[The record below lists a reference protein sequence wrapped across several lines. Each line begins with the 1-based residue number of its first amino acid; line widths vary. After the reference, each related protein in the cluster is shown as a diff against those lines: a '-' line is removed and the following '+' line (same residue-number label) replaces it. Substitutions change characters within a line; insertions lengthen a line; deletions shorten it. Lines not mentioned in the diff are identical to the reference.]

1 MQRQSGQG
9 TAFLPLQWC
18 GREGFAFKWKM
29 FDYRTDTVLSMKW
42 SKAGSTALVSVLA
55 AEIGLLYW

>member
-1 MQRQSGQG
+1 
-9 TAFLPLQWC
+9 
-18 GREGFAFKWKM
+18 M